1 MRSMMASVT
10 NLPQKKGGTTRMAF
24 TFAMAA
30 AVKRAVEERGV
41 KVYRK
46 TKSQLCQSFALSFF
60 PTNSSSICFL
70 RLMNRLENLGT
81 QRPIRYLPTVDPGTP
96 ASSTNKGFRWSFTSR
111 NTMIVH
117 AGGAM
122 KGTKSTVS
130 ADRKITRYHI
140 IAYTFVQ
147 FGGKRHPLNANNTLA
162 LV

>member
-10 NLPQKKGGTTRMAF
+10 NLPQKKGGTTRIAF

-46 TKSQLCQSFALSFF
+46 TKSQLCQSFALSLF
-60 PTNSSSICFL
+60 PTNSSSICLL
-70 RLMNRLENLGT
+70 RLMNSLENRGT
-81 QRPIRYLPTVDPGTP
+81 QRPIRYRPRADPGTP

-122 KGTKSTVS
+122 KGTKSTIS
-130 ADRKITRYHI
+130 ADKKTTRYHI
-140 IAYTFVQ
+140 VYTFVQ
-147 FGGKRHPLNANNTLA
+147 FTGKRHPLNGNITLA
-162 LV
+162 CV